1 MTDLDLAARR
11 VAMASMAYYALDEAL
26 LSDGEFDELANLCAD
41 RWKDLT
47 PERRFVLGS
56 AEKIRTSGFHVR
68 ITTAALWGTVSWL
81 ERAGRADW
89 SKRRILTTQQPKVSK
104 VVGRWY
110 PCTAFQWGPPHESV
124 R

>member
-1 MTDLDLAARR
+1 MIDLDLAARR
-11 VAMASMAYYALDEAL
+11 VAMASMAYYSLDEAL

-47 PERRFVLGS
+47 PERRFVLVS

-68 ITTAALWGTVSWL
+68 ITTAALWGTVHWL
-81 ERAGRADW
+81 ESSGRVDW
-89 SKRRILTTQQPKVSK
+89 SQRRILIAQQPKVSK
-104 VVGRWY
+104 VVGSWY
-110 PCTAFQWGPPHESV
+110 PCTAFHWGEPF